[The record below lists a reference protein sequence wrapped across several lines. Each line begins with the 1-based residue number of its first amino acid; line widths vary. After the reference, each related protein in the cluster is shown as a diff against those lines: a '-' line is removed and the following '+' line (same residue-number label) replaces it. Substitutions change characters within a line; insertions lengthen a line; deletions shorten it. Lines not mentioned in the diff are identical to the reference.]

1 MVQQYNKQLSNK
13 PRSQSLLGDTVPVS
27 SITPSR
33 LIMAE
38 VISVNYLYNT
48 VELQS
53 IKNHEML
60 VKSQSSNGQF
70 SAKLPVTFGGTY
82 SNGKTYGE
90 TVPIN
95 VGDQVLVGFLDE
107 DITAPVVLGVYKDSS
122 VSYELAPTNLVSGSP
137 DADEKNRKY
146 TMENLVLFPSQ
157 TYDWVSGNGD
167 RESTFQ
173 GRSFVKLS
181 TGLFGSMRPND
192 YGYDYNDLERI
203 HLRGRDI
210 EPEEPELPQILFQH
224 NSTFATSKT
233 NVLFD
238 DDSTFAISKIKNDE
252 TDSHRS
258 EFRLE
263 DEAHAAVR
271 VQANDKKHNDE
282 AIYFEV
288 GADAETAYL
297 SAGEHKLSLDESGKL
312 LLDGRPVGAGESGED
327 FDKINATLTKLSK
340 EIAELD
346 GKLDDFNSEKFTA
359 LKNEVDT
366 LYDDVLTTSSQFNGI
381 VDNYRL
387 VMSQYNSLKDTV
399 DNNKAAI
406 EKFTVTLSNA
416 AGDSVSLGDRLDKI
430 ESRASAIEKIT
441 DEVVNARK
449 DNATGA
455 TYDTVGLRLDNISGH
470 VKDLLEETADIATM
484 RETVSSLSKAFES
497 LETLV
502 NDINNKLATLIG
514 GQDVN
519 TTYIL
524 TVTTDKPTVI
534 RQGSGATITLGVR
547 VLRNGLDITPVIK
560 PEDIAWTRVS
570 GDTNADATWNSNN
583 PNKTGRTLTVTEAD
597 ITNSARFRASLT
609 NITEPG
615 VTVFYGEIEVTVLI
629 DKPTITTVLIPS
641 VDTNQIY
648 NSITDRYTPDYTTSP
663 ISLKLNAYLPG
674 TTTDVTSDLTNVKWY
689 YNDKGSLIEITSS
702 TVGFTANGLTL
713 KVGTNT
719 PLDPGYRMISVFAT
733 YTERV
738 TGKQAVVNADI
749 KITTTQTVS
758 AGLTLDLYSIGG
770 EIIIDKIPEKVTII
784 GDVYQNGEVIN
795 DSRKFKLFAQDP
807 TVSDTS
813 NAGYDKDG
821 GLGWRKITN
830 KSDGYSLSVDFD
842 VAATSSIG
850 ISIKPE
856 AVVNIQN
863 YKLLVYTDK
872 QSDLRYF
879 TVRNMDSPMVVSIV
893 TKTGLLLSGNT
904 TKTDLTASVFSRG
917 AEVDK
922 SGSDYV
928 YKWYAYLEDGT
939 EMPKFGGGDLP
950 YRLGKTISVA
960 RGEIQGKAL
969 TVLAQVESK

>member
-27 SITPSR
+27 SITPNR

-53 IKNHEML
+53 IRNHEML
-60 VKSQSSNGQF
+60 VKSQDKRGQF

-95 VGDQVLVGFLDE
+95 VGDQVLVGFIEE
-107 DITAPVVLGVYKDSS
+107 DLTAPIVIGIYKDSS
-122 VSYELAPTNLVSGSP
+122 VSYELAPTNLISGSP
-137 DADEKNRKY
+137 DSDEKNRKY

-173 GRSFVKLS
+173 GRSFLKLA
-181 TGLFGSMRPND
+181 TGLFGSSRPND
-192 YGYDYNDLERI
+192 YGYDYDELERI
-203 HLRGRDI
+203 HLRGRDL

-224 NSTFATSKT
+224 NATFATSKT

-252 TDSHRS
+252 NDNHRS
-258 EFRLE
+258 ELRLE
-263 DEAHAAVR
+263 DESHAAVR
-271 VQANDKKHNDE
+271 VQTNDKKHNDE

-288 GADAETAYL
+288 GADEESAYL
-297 SAGEHKLSLDESGKL
+297 SAGSHKLSLDESGNL
-312 LLDGRPVGAGESGED
+312 LLDGEPVGMGSHSEE
-327 FDKINATLTKLSK
+327 FDKLKETISEISK
-340 EIAELD
+340 ELAELD
-346 GKLDDFNSEKFTA
+346 GKIDDFDSEKFTK
-359 LKNEVDT
+359 LQNEVESISGEVEKAMGQI
-366 LYDDVLTTSSQFNGI
+366 DDI
-381 VDNYRL
+381 VGNYQL
-387 VMSQYNSLKDTV
+387 VINQYNSLKDTV
-399 DNNKAAI
+399 DGNKRAI
-406 EKFTVTLSNA
+406 EDFTVLINNA
-416 AGDSVSLGDRLDKI
+416 AGDSATLGDRLDKI
-430 ESRASAIEKIT
+430 EARASAIEKIT

-470 VKDLLEETADIATM
+470 VKDLLEETADIATI
-484 RETVSSLSKAFES
+484 RETVTSLSSAFDS
-497 LETLV
+497 LEKLV
-502 NDINNKLATLIG
+502 DDINNKIATLIG

-519 TTYIL
+519 TTYTL
-524 TVTTDKPTVI
+524 TVTTDSPTVL
-534 RQGSGATITLGVR
+534 RQGSGVSITLGVR
-547 VLRNGLDITPVIK
+547 VLRNGLDITPVVK

-570 GDTNADATWNSNN
+570 GDANADATWNSNN
-583 PNKTGRTLTVTEAD
+583 PNKTGRTLSITEKDVTG
-597 ITNSARFRASLT
+597 SARFRAKLT

-615 VTVFYGEIEVTVLI
+615 VTVFYGEIEVTVLV
-629 DKPTITTVLIPS
+629 DKPTITTVLVPS

-663 ISLKLNAYLPG
+663 ISLRLNAYLPG
-674 TTTDVTSDLTNVKWY
+674 TTTDITSDLTNVNWY
-689 YNDKGSLIEITSS
+689 YNDNGNLVQITSS
-702 TVGFTANGLTL
+702 TPGFTIDGLTL
-713 KVGTNT
+713 KVVKNT
-719 PLDPGYRMISVFAT
+719 PVEPGYRMLSVFAT

-738 TGKQAVVNADI
+738 TGKQAIVSADT
-749 KITTTQTVS
+749 KLTTTQTVG

-770 EIIIDKIPEKVTII
+770 EIIVDNIPDKVTII
-784 GDVYQNGEVIN
+784 GDVYQNGEVIS
-795 DSRKFKLFAQDP
+795 DDRRFKLFAQDP

-813 NAGYDKDG
+813 NVGYDKDG

-830 KSDGYSLSVDFD
+830 ESDGYSLTVDFD
-842 VAATSSIG
+842 VVANSSLG

-856 AVVNIQN
+856 AVLNIQN
-863 YKLLVYTDK
+863 YKLLAYTSK

-879 TVRNMDSPMVVSIV
+879 TIRNMDSPVVISIV
-893 TKTGLLLSGNT
+893 TKTGLLLSDNT

-917 AEVDK
+917 AEVD
-922 SGSDYV
+922 SDGSKYV

-939 EMPKFGGGDLP
+939 EMPNFGGGDLP

-960 RGEIQGKAL
+960 RGEIKGDAL